1 MPDTITI
8 LGATGYTGRLCVAEA
23 VRSGSPVRL
32 AGRRGDALE
41 ELAAEYP
48 DADVAVAVADVVD
61 RAALRKLAEDS
72 DVLLSSV
79 GPYAQLGKAP
89 VEAALA
95 ARVPYLDVSG
105 ELEFLTW
112 VYAQEARARDAGV
125 TLAPGVGFDG
135 VPGDLLAKLA
145 AEALARPVTRARI
158 GYAVSNGR
166 ISAGTARSAVGALH
180 RGSAA
185 WRDGRV
191 AQEPAGADQWEVPF
205 PYPPGPRGAISA
217 PLPEVATVGR
227 SIGASS
233 VRTYFAVPG
242 ARLMSSVAGPTQRLA
257 AALSAT
263 PVWSLVNRGVDRLP
277 DGPTPEQRAQTR
289 TVVLAE
295 VSADDGVSVVRWARV
310 ADLYGATAKIA
321 VAAAR
326 SLLEGDTPPGVVTPS
341 QLFDPASLLERIGAE
356 IGPVASHGE

>member
-23 VRSGSPVRL
+23 VRAGSPVRL
-32 AGRRGDALE
+32 AGRRRDALQE
-41 ELAAEYP
+41 IAAEYP
-48 DADVAVAVADVVD
+48 GAPVTVAVADVID
-61 RAALRKLAEDS
+61 RAALRKLADDS
-72 DVLLSSV
+72 DVLLSAV
-79 GPYAQLGKAP
+79 GPYAQLGKPP

-105 ELEFLTW
+105 ELEFLSW
-112 VYAQEARARDAGV
+112 VYAQHSRAIDADV

-145 AEALARPVTRARI
+145 AEALGRPVARARI
-158 GYAVSNGR
+158 GYMVSKGR
-166 ISAGTARSAVGALH
+166 VSAGTARSAVGALH

-205 PYPPGPRGAISA
+205 PDPPGPRGAISA

-227 SIGASS
+227 SIDAAR

-242 ARLMSSVAGPTQRLA
+242 AKLMSAVAGPTQRLA

-263 PVWSLVNRGVDRLP
+263 PVWNVVNRGVDRLP
-277 DGPTPEQRAQTR
+277 DGPTPEERAKTR

-295 VSADDGVSVVRWARV
+295 VSADDGMSVVRWARLS
-310 ADLYGATAKIA
+310 DLYGATAKIA

-326 SLLEGDTPPGVVTPS
+326 ILLAGGTPPGVVTPS
-341 QLFDPASLLERIGAE
+341 QLFDPASLLAQLGAE
-356 IGPVASHGE
+356 VGPVTSNSE